1 MTDRKT
7 YIKRIADGQAIKGK
21 VLHVDKTRDLAL
33 VRLDKVP
40 ADTAALP
47 LARSSI
53 KVGEDVITIGNP
65 GAVDW
70 AFSTTQNKVLKVG
83 PVEMIVNGGNE
94 ALRIKAMMLTLS
106 NPIGR
111 VDWGGPVIDR
121 RGFQVGVTESGRV
134 GIQNALNAI
143 DVTEVHA
150 LLKENKITLRLPPE
164 PVTPRRIPPPPE
176 RTDEQV
182 AADMLKRAR
191 LFADDADT
199 RPLYVTRLKRLVEK
213 YPDTPAG
220 KEARKLL
227 DNMK

>member
-1 MTDRKT
+1 MTEKKK
-7 YIKRIADGQAIKGK
+7 YIERVKAGQALKGT
-21 VLHVDKTRDLAL
+21 VLHKDKTRDLAL

-40 ADTAALP
+40 PDVPALP
-47 LARSSI
+47 LARNSS
-53 KVGEDVITIGNP
+53 KVGESIIKILNP
-65 GAVDW
+65 SKVNAVFATVDGQVRGV
-70 AFSTTQNKVLKVG
+70 AVVDHVVDSG
-83 PVEMIVNGGNE
+83 DGS
-94 ALRIKAMMLTLS
+94 LRIKTKMVQTVHPLGADDS
-106 NPIGR
+106 
-111 VDWGGPVIDR
+111 GGPVIDR
-121 RGFQVGVTESGRV
+121 RGYLVAVEISGHSGV
-134 GIQNALNAI
+134 QNVNNAI

-150 LLKENKITLRLPPE
+150 LLKEKKIALRLPPE